1 MIILLLCMYVCDD
14 VVQSGI
20 TESYKNVWGNAEA
33 CTLKLYKNVSGIT
46 ILVENIRVDPIL
58 VENISDITESYKN
71 VWVDK
76 QPHLL

>member
-1 MIILLLCMYVCDD
+1 MFHFSEKC
-14 VVQSGI
+14 
-20 TESYKNVWGNAEA
+20 K
-33 CTLKLYKNVSGIT
+33 GIT

-76 QPHLL
+76 QPHRL